1 MSAFETQVGGDHY
14 TKLKIQP
21 MEYSMAN
28 KLDACQHT
36 VVKYVTRF
44 RDKGGRR
51 DLEKAMHVIQMLI
64 DLEYPDAMEV
74 GPTIAPMDV
83 NITETYGLFPQLR
96 KKQTF
101 PIPDADGWIEWNGGL
116 LPYQGNVDVKLRS
129 GKIQIDVH
137 SFFLDW
143 ANEGEKTDIIAWRPF
158 LAWRP
163 AKEQS

>member
-1 MSAFETQVGGDHY
+1 
-14 TKLKIQP
+14 
-21 MEYSMAN
+21 MAN

-64 DLEYPDAMEV
+64 DLEYPEAMEV
-74 GPTIAPMDV
+74 GPTIAPMDT

-101 PIPDADGWIEWNGGL
+101 PIPDADGWIEWTGKTDRPLWDGRM
-116 LPYQGNVDVKLRS
+116 DVKYRDGFLGLNRNPS
-129 GKIQIDVH
+129 DVA
-137 SFFLDW
+137 FLVQGD
-143 ANEGEKTDIIAWRPF
+143 TLDII
-158 LAWRP
+158 AWRP

>member
-64 DLEYPDAMEV
+64 DLEYPEAMDV
-74 GPTIAPMDV
+74 GPTIAQMDT
-83 NITETYGLFPQLR
+83 NITEA
-96 KKQTF
+96 
-101 PIPDADGWIEWNGGL
+101 DADGWIEWIGGL
-116 LPYQGNVDVKLRS
+116 PPYQGNVDVKLRD
-129 GKIQIDVH
+129 GEIQIDVH

-143 ANEGEKTDIIAWRPF
+143 ANRESKTDVIAWRPF

-163 AKEQS
+163 EKEQS

>member
-36 VVKYVTRF
+36 IVKYVTRF

-64 DLEYPDAMEV
+64 DLEYPEAMEV
-74 GPTIAPMDV
+74 KLEKHRHTAPV
-83 NITETYGLFPQLR
+83 SSPCTG
-96 KKQTF
+96 
-101 PIPDADGWIEWNGGL
+101 DADGWIEWKGGL
-116 LPYQGNVDVKLRS
+116 MPVQGNVDIKLRD
-129 GKIQIDVH
+129 GEIQTGC
-137 SFFLDW
+137 SAFFFDW
-143 ANEGEKTDIIAWRPF
+143 SNQGEPTDIIAWRPY

-163 AKEQS
+163 ATAKEQS

>member
-64 DLEYPDAMEV
+64 DLEYPEAMEV
-74 GPTIAPMDV
+74 GPTIAPMDT

-101 PIPDADGWIEWNGGL
+101 PIPDADGWIEWTGKTDRPLWDGRVEVKFRNGETYFGPAVSLWYWIHDGGL
-116 LPYQGNVDVKLRS
+116 S
-129 GKIQIDVH
+129 
-137 SFFLDW
+137 
-143 ANEGEKTDIIAWRPF
+143 DII
-158 LAWRP
+158 AWRP